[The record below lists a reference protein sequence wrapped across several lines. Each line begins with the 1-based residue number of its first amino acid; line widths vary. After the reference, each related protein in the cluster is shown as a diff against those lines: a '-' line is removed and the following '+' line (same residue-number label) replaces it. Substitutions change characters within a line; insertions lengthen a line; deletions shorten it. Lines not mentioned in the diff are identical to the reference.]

1 VVVALIRINHPASYS
16 DVRDGREI
24 VASVSDKTSKGSFTA
39 AFGVFFWGGPSKVL
53 SHVCANNKPFSARFS
68 NKFEIFRKS
77 LVYSKFLLYLCSGIE
92 RKGKTT
98 MKTVTY
104 KTEEERLE
112 ALRKMVGMRKIFE
125 ARAREIY
132 EQKYGIS
139 LAQ

>member
-1 VVVALIRINHPASYS
+1 
-16 DVRDGREI
+16 
-24 VASVSDKTSKGSFTA
+24 
-39 AFGVFFWGGPSKVL
+39 
-53 SHVCANNKPFSARFS
+53 
-68 NKFEIFRKS
+68 
-77 LVYSKFLLYLCSGIE
+77 
-92 RKGKTT
+92 

-139 LAQ
+139 LAQW